1 MHISLQFDLKNSI
14 LQPNFKK
21 AQTTYSFLYIHILIL
36 EYLELYIFKRL
47 DNDIIFLFS
56 SIYASY
62 FLFSLALTLQFPY
75 VSFPPL
81 SYSLCFSFH
90 VLPFMSLFSRFF
102 YLPHIS
108 PFVNISALN
117 CQSQLSSLPLFQD
130 LSWRA
135 GVFFTPLCTYKIY
148 RRYISQMRSKYRAL
162 RKIAFFFLHLMFV
175 YPLSTNNSNG
185 LTATGS
191 CPLKYRLVYHQF
203 HKRLR
208 NKHCLIQYSSS
219 IPSSAF

>member
-1 MHISLQFDLKNSI
+1 MGYGSTMHISLQFDLKNSI

-102 YLPHIS
+102 IFLI
-108 PFVNISALN
+108 
-117 CQSQLSSLPLFQD
+117 
-130 LSWRA
+130 
-135 GVFFTPLCTYKIY
+135 
-148 RRYISQMRSKYRAL
+148 
-162 RKIAFFFLHLMFV
+162 FLHLWISLLWTVRASF
-175 YPLSTNNSNG
+175 PLFPYSKIWVGELESFSHPSVHTRY
-185 LTATGS
+185 TGDT
-191 CPLKYRLVYHQF
+191 
-203 HKRLR
+203 
-208 NKHCLIQYSSS
+208 
-219 IPSSAF
+219 